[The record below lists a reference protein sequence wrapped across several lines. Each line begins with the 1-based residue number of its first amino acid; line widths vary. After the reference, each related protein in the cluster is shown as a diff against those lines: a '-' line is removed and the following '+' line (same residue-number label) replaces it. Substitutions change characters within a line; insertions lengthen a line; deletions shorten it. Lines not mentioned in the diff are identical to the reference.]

1 MEDPEYESFE
11 TDFPDVAD
19 IRTVPID
26 QLWGHKVPLTLKKKH
41 CHVKQL
47 FYLLYIIRVRVSYH
61 ITDTSMLLSNKG
73 KLSKYS

>member
-26 QLWGHKVPLTLKKKH
+26 QLWGHKVPLTLKK
-41 CHVKQL
+41 
-47 FYLLYIIRVRVSYH
+47 
-61 ITDTSMLLSNKG
+61 ITLPC
-73 KLSKYS
+73 